1 VPIDHQHRL
10 AELERERDRARL
22 EAREARAQLEL
33 ARRAERELRESD
45 QVFRQLTEN
54 IREIFWLKDAK
65 DRSVVYISPTYET
78 LWGMS
83 CEAFLAD
90 PDHWLRAIHPEDL
103 PRMQKHTR
111 ERRGFDRG
119 EVEYRIVPPDGRVRW
134 VRDRSFLIRNK
145 DGEPHRIGG
154 LAEDITE
161 RKRLESRMQH
171 VQKMESLG
179 VLAGGIAHDFN
190 NLLLGVLGH
199 ADLALGGLTPDA
211 PARSHVE
218 AISRTA
224 ERAAE
229 LCNQML
235 AYSGRGKFVVGPID
249 LSALI
254 ADISHLLEVTL
265 SKKAVLQRDLA
276 PDPPKIEGD
285 ATQIRQI
292 VMNLLANASDAMG
305 DGEGT
310 IVVRTGVVECDACYL
325 ANAHLAEEPT
335 PGLYVC
341 LEVADTGC
349 GMDAETQARIFDPF
363 FTTKFVGRGLGLA
376 AVLGIVRGH
385 GGAIKI
391 YSEPGRGTTIRV
403 LFPAAETPAATDDP
417 PPPQRARGSGGRVLV
432 VDDEETVR
440 DIAGGILESAGYGV
454 LTAVDGLEGVE
465 TFRQSADDIDC
476 VLLDLTMP
484 RLGGEEALRCMR
496 RIRPDVPVILS
507 SGYSEREAMSA
518 FDDAGPAAFLQ
529 KPYRAGQLID
539 KIREAME
546 TPAGRALSGDAV

>member
-1 VPIDHQHRL
+1 
-10 AELERERDRARL
+10 
-22 EAREARAQLEL
+22 
-33 ARRAERELRESD
+33 
-45 QVFRQLTEN
+45 
-54 IREIFWLKDAK
+54 
-65 DRSVVYISPTYET
+65 
-78 LWGMS
+78 
-83 CEAFLAD
+83 
-90 PDHWLRAIHPEDL
+90 
-103 PRMQKHTR
+103 
-111 ERRGFDRG
+111 
-119 EVEYRIVPPDGRVRW
+119 
-134 VRDRSFLIRNK
+134 
-145 DGEPHRIGG
+145 
-154 LAEDITE
+154 
-161 RKRLESRMQH
+161 
-171 VQKMESLG
+171 
-179 VLAGGIAHDFN
+179 
-190 NLLLGVLGH
+190 
-199 ADLALGGLTPDA
+199 
-211 PARSHVE
+211 
-218 AISRTA
+218 
-224 ERAAE
+224 
-229 LCNQML
+229 
-235 AYSGRGKFVVGPID
+235 
-249 LSALI
+249 
-254 ADISHLLEVTL
+254 
-265 SKKAVLQRDLA
+265 
-276 PDPPKIEGD
+276 
-285 ATQIRQI
+285 
-292 VMNLLANASDAMG
+292 
-305 DGEGT
+305 
-310 IVVRTGVVECDACYL
+310 
-325 ANAHLAEEPT
+325 
-335 PGLYVC
+335 
-341 LEVADTGC
+341 
-349 GMDAETQARIFDPF
+349 MDAETQARIFDPF